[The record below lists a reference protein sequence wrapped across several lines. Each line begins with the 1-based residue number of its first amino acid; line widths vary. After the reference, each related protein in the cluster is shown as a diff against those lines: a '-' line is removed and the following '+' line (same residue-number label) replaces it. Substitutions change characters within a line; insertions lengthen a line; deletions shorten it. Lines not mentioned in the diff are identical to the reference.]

1 MSRRLRVMARLHAY
15 PPTHNAGAEW
25 MTHSMLR
32 ALADRGHD
40 VRVHLF
46 RRSDIPGQYTI
57 QGVQVWPAQLASRTP
72 GALAAGADVVLS
84 HLEGV
89 PYAKEAAARGRVP
102 AVSIC
107 HNTHAQSFE
116 EASGVDL
123 AVYNSQWMR
132 EAAEEFYADGRY
144 PPPRRTMVVRPPVF
158 AEDYRTTPG
167 DRVTL
172 INLNDNKG
180 GNLFWELAGRMP
192 DVQFL
197 GVRGSYGDQIVR
209 RLANVEVLAHVPG
222 SSMRERVYGRT
233 RVLLAPSEYES
244 WGRVAAEAAASG
256 IPVVAH
262 PTPGLTECLAGG
274 GTFVDRADVDAW
286 EKAIRRL
293 LSEAGAWGAASAT
306 ALARSAELDP
316 AAELEAWCEA
326 IEEVAG

>member
-1 MSRRLRVMARLHAY
+1 MARLHGY

-32 ALADRGHD
+32 ALANRGHD

-46 RRSDIPGQYTI
+46 RRSDIPGQYTL

-89 PYAKEAAARGRVP
+89 PYVKEAAARGGVP

-107 HNTHAQSFE
+107 HNTHAQTFE

-132 EAAEEFYADGRY
+132 GQAEEFYAPGDYAR
-144 PPPRRTMVVRPPVF
+144 PRRTMVVRPPVF
-158 AEDYRTTPG
+158 AEDYRTPPG

-180 GNLFWELAGRMP
+180 GHLFWELAERMP
-192 DVQFL
+192 DVGFL

-209 RLANVEVLAHVPG
+209 RLPNVEVLPHIPG
-222 SSMRERVYGRT
+222 GAMRDRVYGRT
-233 RVLLAPSEYES
+233 RVLLTPSEYES

-256 IPVVAH
+256 IPVIAH
-262 PTPGLTECLAGG
+262 PTPGLTECLGPA
-274 GTFVDRADVDAW
+274 GTFIDRGDADGW

-293 LSEAGAWGAASAT
+293 LTEPGEWEKASAS
-306 ALARSAELDP
+306 ALARSTALDP